1 MKIAAAQIDCAVGE
15 IETNLGKIRD
25 FVSRAKDRAI
35 DLIVFPEMSDIG
47 YSMPV
52 IQKQAT
58 PWKEGA
64 VPELKKMAKE
74 FSLAIV
80 CGVSERAENSI
91 YNSQVMIDRVAKS
104 SRPTEKLICS
114 RQLRSRNTN
123 VFRPAINL
131 VMSHM
136 AICISAS
143 AFVTTFAFLNFIALW
158 PAIAA

>member
-1 MKIAAAQIDCAVGE
+1 MKIAAAQIDCVVGE

-80 CGVSERAENSI
+80 CGVSEGRRI
-91 YNSQVMIDRVAKS
+91 R
-104 SRPTEKLICS
+104 
-114 RQLRSRNTN
+114 
-123 VFRPAINL
+123 
-131 VMSHM
+131 
-136 AICISAS
+136 
-143 AFVTTFAFLNFIALW
+143 FI
-158 PAIAA
+158 IHK